1 MIERVI
7 VIGLDS
13 APWGLITQWTQEGKL
28 PAISSIRAEGA
39 AGILRSTFP
48 PLSPAAWS
56 SFATG
61 MQPGKHG
68 VYDYIHRRAGTYQYT
83 PTNARVRGGKTL
95 WRIISE
101 QGGTVGVINVPE
113 TYPPEPVNGFLI
125 AGMDTPGD
133 DANLCYP
140 PDLIGELREAIG
152 GYNVFSKTSHED
164 LEQTRNA
171 LHETA
176 RMRIQAGRY
185 LWQRYQPQLMILVL
199 METDTIQHRFWKFMD
214 PHHPQHDPAQAKRYG
229 HAILEL
235 YQDIDRQLADFL
247 AQVDEDTAVILMSD
261 HGAGPLHR
269 KIYTN
274 NWLVQQG
281 WMRLKDSL
289 SSQLKYAL
297 FRLGFTPENAFR
309 VAAAMPVDFTDRVA
323 PAGPPGQKESKGL
336 MRLFLSLRDVDWAH
350 TRAFAL
356 GTIFPGIYL
365 NVKGREPHG
374 VVEPGAEYETLR
386 EDIARRLYE
395 WVDETTGEHVVSKV
409 RMREEVYSGPYLERA
424 PDILFDGY
432 DGRYVPFVA
441 RGFPTNAITAPP
453 YELSGSH
460 RRDGLVVLKG
470 PPFRRGVSLPD
481 YRIEDL
487 APTILHI
494 LGYGVPSD
502 MDGRVMKEACTQE
515 YLSVYPIRQAEG
527 SWIPAGDASEYTAA
541 EETAVAERLKDLGY
555 L

>member
-1 MIERVI
+1 MVKRVL

-13 APWGLITQWTQEGKL
+13 APWGLISRWGREGKL
-28 PAISSIRAEGA
+28 PTIGGLIAEGA

-68 VYDYIHRRAGTYQYT
+68 VYDHMYRQAGTYEYT

-95 WRIISE
+95 WRIVSE

-133 DANLCYP
+133 DADFCYP
-140 PDLIGELREAIG
+140 PELFQELKEAIG
-152 GYNVFSKTSHED
+152 GYKVFSPISRED
-164 LEQTRNA
+164 LEQTRKG

-214 PHHPQHDPAQAKRYG
+214 PHHPQHDPAQTKRYG
-229 HAILEL
+229 DAIFEL
-235 YQDIDRQLADFL
+235 YRDIDRQLVDFL
-247 AQVDEDTAVILMSD
+247 AQVDEDTTVILMSD

-269 KIYTN
+269 QIHTN

-281 WMRLKDSL
+281 WLQFKGSL
-289 SSQLKYAL
+289 PSQLRQAL
-297 FRLGFTPENAFR
+297 FRLGITPENVLP
-309 VAAAMPVDFTDRVA
+309 VAAAMHMGFTDRVA
-323 PAGPPGQKESKGL
+323 RMGLSGQVESKGL
-336 MRLFLSLRDVDWAH
+336 MRLFLSLRDVDWER
-350 TRAFAL
+350 TRAYAL
-356 GTIFPGIYL
+356 GSHIGGIYL
-365 NVKGREPHG
+365 NVKGREPQG
-374 VVEPGAEYETLR
+374 IVEPGKEYETLR
-386 EDIARRLYE
+386 QDIAQKLNE
-395 WVDETTGEHVVSKV
+395 WVDEATGERLVSQV
-409 RMREEVYSGPYLERA
+409 RMREKVYSGPYLERA
-424 PDILFDGY
+424 PDILFDCY
-432 DGRYVPFVA
+432 DGRYLPIVA
-441 RGFPTNAITAPP
+441 RGFPKNTITAPP
-453 YELSGSH
+453 QLDSGSH

-470 PPFRRGVSLPD
+470 QPFRQGVSLPA

-487 APTILHI
+487 APTILHL

-502 MDGRVMKEACTQE
+502 VDGQVMIEAYTQE
-515 YLSVYPIRQAEG
+515 YLSAHPIRQAEG
-527 SWIPAGDASEYTAA
+527 SWIPAGDASEYTVT
-541 EETAVAERLKDLGY
+541 EEAAVAERLKDLGY